1 MKLHL
6 AVLLATLAL
15 AAANHN
21 DHEEF
26 EAFQKKFGKV
36 YENAREKAHRFGI
49 FSENLKEVRRHNL
62 SGASWKKGVNQFSD
76 LTAEEFRATLNYKPS
91 AQNAAPVKKGKDIN
105 LDELPTN
112 VDWREQGAVTNV
124 KDQGSCGSCWA
135 FGSIEQIESYL
146 AINGGDLLELSPQQL
161 TSCSPNELQCGG
173 TGGCAGSIASLA
185 FTYAQLFGSAL
196 EADYP
201 YLSGTT
207 GQTLECV
214 SPPPL
219 PAATLRGYEVLPRN
233 DYAAVMDHVANVGP
247 LTISVDAG
255 PWGAYAGGVFDGC
268 SYDESII
275 INHLVQLVGYGTTE
289 SGEDYWLARNSW
301 GTGWGEEGFMK
312 LKRETNP
319 PCGEDP
325 LPLFGTGCVD
335 DNVPI
340 QTVCGQCGILYD
352 TSYPIGVEPAK

>member
-1 MKLHL
+1 
-6 AVLLATLAL
+6 
-15 AAANHN
+15 
-21 DHEEF
+21 
-26 EAFQKKFGKV
+26 
-36 YENAREKAHRFGI
+36 
-49 FSENLKEVRRHNL
+49 
-62 SGASWKKGVNQFSD
+62 
-76 LTAEEFRATLNYKPS
+76 
-91 AQNAAPVKKGKDIN
+91 
-105 LDELPTN
+105 LP
-112 VDWREQGAVTNV
+112 
-124 KDQGSCGSCWA
+124 
-135 FGSIEQIESYL
+135 
-146 AINGGDLLELSPQQL
+146 
-161 TSCSPNELQCGG
+161 
-173 TGGCAGSIASLA
+173 
-185 FTYAQLFGSAL
+185 
-196 EADYP
+196 
-201 YLSGTT
+201 
-207 GQTLECV
+207 

-233 DYAAVMDHVANVGP
+233 DYAAVMDHLANVGP

-289 SGEDYWLARNSW
+289 TGEDYWLARNSW
-301 GTGWGEEGFMK
+301 GTGWGEDGYMK
-312 LKRETNP
+312 MKRETNP